1 MEFGFRDAAITDN
14 LIKDCAAATNYR
26 SSNNGAARRSPA
38 MWRPVCV
45 SGSPCAVI
53 ENEMRGSKKAN
64 IVAMLQTEGVW
75 DDLALPGA
83 ANP

>member
-1 MEFGFRDAAITDN
+1 M
-14 LIKDCAAATNYR
+14 
-26 SSNNGAARRSPA
+26 ARRADLRQCGDPYS
-38 MWRPVCV
+38 

-64 IVAMLQTEGVW
+64 IVAMLQTEGVR